1 VIASA
6 VEIVSAWQAGAIQRG
21 ALWAGSQMNL
31 AHWIWVATAAYGIH
45 ALEEFI
51 LDWRDWARAVIRL
64 PVEWAHF
71 YVVNFL
77 VIVLGIVA
85 ANLAEVA
92 PALALSFPALMLIN
106 GIFFHVVPVI
116 VTRGRFSPGLFT
128 AIVLLLPIGLIC
140 YRVASDAGKLDLVS
154 LVSSLLIGAALMATP
169 IVLLRIKD
177 RPYFRQA

>member
-1 VIASA
+1 
-6 VEIVSAWQAGAIQRG
+6 
-21 ALWAGSQMNL
+21 M
-31 AHWIWVATAAYGIH
+31 
-45 ALEEFI
+45 
-51 LDWRDWARAVIRL
+51 
-64 PVEWAHF
+64 
-71 YVVNFL
+71 
-77 VIVLGIVA
+77 IVLGIVA

-128 AIVLLLPIGLIC
+128 AIVLLLPIGLTC

-169 IVLLRIKD
+169 IILLRIKD

>member
-1 VIASA
+1 

-31 AHWIWVATAAYGIH
+31 AHWIWLATAAYGIH

-64 PVEWAHF
+64 PVEWAHL

-85 ANLAEVA
+85 ANLAEVT
-92 PALALSFPALMLIN
+92 PVLALSFPALMLIN

-128 AIVLLLPIGLIC
+128 AIVLLLPIGLTC
-140 YRVASDAGKLDLVS
+140 YRLASDAGKLDLVS

>member
-1 VIASA
+1 
-6 VEIVSAWQAGAIQRG
+6 VEIVSAWQAGAMQHG

-51 LDWRDWARAVIRL
+51 LDWRDRARAVIRL

-85 ANLAEVA
+85 ANLARQRRHWRC
-92 PALALSFPALMLIN
+92 P
-106 GIFFHVVPVI
+106 
-116 VTRGRFSPGLFT
+116 SPH
-128 AIVLLLPIGLIC
+128 
-140 YRVASDAGKLDLVS
+140 
-154 LVSSLLIGAALMATP
+154 
-169 IVLLRIKD
+169 
-177 RPYFRQA
+177 

>member
-1 VIASA
+1 
-6 VEIVSAWQAGAIQRG
+6 
-21 ALWAGSQMNL
+21 MNL
-31 AHWIWVATAAYGIH
+31 AHWIWLATAANGIH

-51 LDWRDWARAVIRL
+51 LDWRDWARAVIQL

-85 ANLAEVA
+85 ANLAEAA
-92 PALALSFPALMLIN
+92 PVLALSFPALMLIN
-106 GIFFHVVPVI
+106 GIFFHVAPVI

-128 AIVLLLPIGLIC
+128 AIVLLLPIGFAC
-140 YRVASDAGKLDLVS
+140 YRVASDTGKLDFVS

>member
-1 VIASA
+1 

-31 AHWIWVATAAYGIH
+31 RIGSGWQRPLTAIH

-92 PALALSFPALMLIN
+92 PVLALSFPALMLIN

-128 AIVLLLPIGLIC
+128 AIVLLLPIGLTC
-140 YRVASDAGKLDLVS
+140 YRLASDAGKLDLVS
-154 LVSSLLIGAALMATP
+154 LVSSLLIGAALVATP

>member
-1 VIASA
+1 
-6 VEIVSAWQAGAIQRG
+6 VSAWHAGAMQHG

-85 ANLAEVA
+85 ANLAEVGACIGAVLPRADADQWHFFSCRAGYRHARSLFAWLVYGDRVA
-92 PALALSFPALMLIN
+92 PADRVDLLS
-106 GIFFHVVPVI
+106 
-116 VTRGRFSPGLFT
+116 RRKR
-128 AIVLLLPIGLIC
+128 C
-140 YRVASDAGKLDLVS
+140 GK
-154 LVSSLLIGAALMATP
+154 T
-169 IVLLRIKD
+169 
-177 RPYFRQA
+177 

>member
-1 VIASA
+1 

-31 AHWIWVATAAYGIH
+31 AHWIWLATAAYGIH
-45 ALEEFI
+45 
-51 LDWRDWARAVIRL
+51 ARAVIRL

-92 PALALSFPALMLIN
+92 PVLALSFPALMLIN

-128 AIVLLLPIGLIC
+128 AIVLLLPIGLTC

-154 LVSSLLIGAALMATP
+154 LVSSLLIGAGLMATP

>member
-1 VIASA
+1 
-6 VEIVSAWQAGAIQRG
+6 
-21 ALWAGSQMNL
+21 MNL
-31 AHWIWVATAAYGIH
+31 AHWIWLATAAYGIH

-51 LDWRDWARAVIRL
+51 LDWRDWARVVINL

-71 YVVNFL
+71 YVVNFI

-92 PALALSFPALMLIN
+92 PALALSLPALMLIN

-116 VTRGRFSPGLFT
+116 ATRGRFSPGLFT
-128 AIVLLLPIGLIC
+128 AIVLLLPIGFIC
-140 YRVASDAGKLDLVS
+140 YRVASDTGKLDLVS

>member
-1 VIASA
+1 
-6 VEIVSAWQAGAIQRG
+6 
-21 ALWAGSQMNL
+21 MNL
-31 AHWIWVATAAYGIH
+31 AHWIWLATAAYGIH

-51 LDWRDWARAVIRL
+51 LDWRDWARAVIQL

-85 ANLAEVA
+85 ANLAEAA
-92 PALALSFPALMLIN
+92 PVLALSFPALMLIN
-106 GIFFHVVPVI
+106 GIFFHVAPVI

-128 AIVLLLPIGLIC
+128 AIVLLLPIGFAC
-140 YRVASDAGKLDLVS
+140 YRVASDTGKLDFVS

>member
-1 VIASA
+1 
-6 VEIVSAWQAGAIQRG
+6 
-21 ALWAGSQMNL
+21 MNL
-31 AHWIWVATAAYGIH
+31 AHWIWLATAAYGIR

-64 PVEWAHF
+64 LVEWAHF

-85 ANLAEVA
+85 ANLAEVGA
-92 PALALSFPALMLIN
+92 CIGAVLPRADADQWH
-106 GIFFHVVPVI
+106 FFHVVPVI

-128 AIVLLLPIGLIC
+128 AIVLLLPIGLTC

-154 LVSSLLIGAALMATP
+154 LVSSLLIGAGLMATP

>member
-1 VIASA
+1 
-6 VEIVSAWQAGAIQRG
+6 
-21 ALWAGSQMNL
+21 
-31 AHWIWVATAAYGIH
+31 
-45 ALEEFI
+45 
-51 LDWRDWARAVIRL
+51 
-64 PVEWAHF
+64 
-71 YVVNFL
+71 
-77 VIVLGIVA
+77 
-85 ANLAEVA
+85 
-92 PALALSFPALMLIN
+92 LALSFPALMLIN